1 VLHDAN
7 YPTNYSGIVLHSR
20 SVVLHDANYPTNY
33 SGIVLH
39 YRSVGLHDADYPTNY
54 SGIVLHYRSVGLH
67 DADYPTNY
75 SGIALHSRSVVL
87 HFPPLEVLFLA
98 IAEQDGALCGGAGL
112 KTDAK
117 NRGGAGFS
125 RGSRLLMNPIS
136 RRTFFSDMSLRGV
149 ALAAMLHRDASAA
162 ALLPDGVP
170 HFPPKAK
177 SVIWLFMNGGVSHV
191 ESFDPK
197 PELNRYAGKT
207 IAETP
212 FAGVQDPAKLALER
226 LVVPDANGNQRNKLY
241 PLQVGFGKHGQ
252 SGVEVSDWFPHIAR
266 QVDRLAV
273 VRSMFTTDSNH
284 GAQTQFHTGRNMLDG
299 EFPTL
304 GAWVHYGLG
313 SLNDNLPQFISVG
326 TREYWNKR
334 DGLYLGPAHD
344 AVPLRIDAA
353 NPLDFAK
360 PARDVGAAS
369 REIGANLLRELNGLR
384 AEAYPGDAA
393 LAARVASYELAWRMQ
408 RSVPEVLD
416 FSKESGET
424 KALYGLENEATREFG
439 GQLLAARRLVER
451 GVRFIQ
457 IQHGGGGAG
466 AWDAHGGLKANHS
479 KLALAVDQPIG
490 ALLEDLSRRGLLE
503 ETLVVFATEFGRT
516 PGSQGSDGR
525 DHHIYGFSVWMAG
538 GGIKGGVVHGATDEI
553 GFHAVENR
561 HYVTDIHATILHQ
574 LGLDSHK
581 LEVPG
586 RKRLEVD
593 HGKVIRDILA

>member
-1 VLHDAN
+1 MKQI
-7 YPTNYSGIVLHSR
+7 TR
-20 SVVLHDANYPTNY
+20 
-33 SGIVLH
+33 
-39 YRSVGLHDADYPTNY
+39 RK
-54 SGIVLHYRSVGLH
+54 
-67 DADYPTNY
+67 
-75 SGIALHSRSVVL
+75 
-87 HFPPLEVLFLA
+87 FL
-98 IAEQDGALCGGAGL
+98 
-112 KTDAK
+112 
-117 NRGGAGFS
+117 
-125 RGSRLLMNPIS
+125 
-136 RRTFFSDMSLRGV
+136 SDMGLTGV
-149 ALAAMLHRDASAA
+149 ALASMLHRDATAA
-162 ALLPDGVP
+162 HAVPNGIP
-170 HFPPKAK
+170 HFPAKAK
-177 SVIWLFMNGGVSHV
+177 SVIWLFMNGGVSHM

-197 PELNRYAGKT
+197 PELNKYAGKT

-241 PLQVGFGKHGQ
+241 PLQIGFQKHGQ
-252 SGVEVSDWFPHIAR
+252 SGIEISDWFPNIAR
-266 QVDRLAV
+266 NVDRIAL

-304 GAWVHYGLG
+304 GGWVHYGLG
-313 SLNDNLPQFISVG
+313 SLNDNLPQFISIG

-344 AVPLRIDAA
+344 AVPLRIDPR

-360 PARDVGAAS
+360 PAHAESDAS
-369 REIGANLLRELNGLR
+369 REISAGLVRELNALR
-384 AEAYPGDAA
+384 GAAYPDDPA

-408 RSVPEVLD
+408 RSVPEALD
-416 FSKESGET
+416 FSRETAET
-424 KALYGLENEATREFG
+424 KALYGIDRDPTREFG
-439 GQLLAARRLVER
+439 NQLLAARRLVER

-479 KLALAVDQPIG
+479 KLALAVDQPVG
-490 ALLEDLSRRGLLE
+490 ALLQDLQRRGLLE

-538 GGIKGGVVHGATDEI
+538 GGLRGGVVHGATDEI

-574 LGLDSHK
+574 LGLDSRK

-586 RKRLEVD
+586 RKRLEID
-593 HGKVIRDILA
+593 HGKPIKEIIA